1 MKKIIKFDNYIKE
14 EITEGPEITN
24 QKFVTSKKPDIM
36 PAPQNARRLKTRF
49 SLTFNLRIARD
60 SGSGDK
66 FTEDFIVEEI
76 MNGNAVILQ
85 GKFILWT
92 KNNNQVMAEIES
104 IN

>member
-1 MKKIIKFDNYIKE
+1 MKEIKKFDNYIKE

-24 QKFVTSKKPDIM
+24 QKFVTSERPNVM
-36 PAPQNARRLKTRF
+36 PAPQGQYKKTRF
-49 SLTFNLRIARD
+49 SLVLNLRIARD
-60 SGSGDK
+60 SASGDK
-66 FTEDFIVEEI
+66 FTEEFVIEEI
-76 MNGNAVILQ
+76 MNGNAIISR

>member
-1 MKKIIKFDNYIKE
+1 MKEIKKFDNYIKE
-14 EITEGPEITN
+14 GITEGPEISN
-24 QKFVTSKKPDIM
+24 QKFVTSERPNVH
-36 PAPQNARRLKTRF
+36 PAPQSVRGLKTRF
-49 SLTFNLRIARD
+49 SLTLNLRIARD

-66 FTEDFIVEEI
+66 FTEEFVIEEI
-76 MNGNAVILQ
+76 MNGNAIISQ